1 MPTGTVKFVE
11 PGGRYG
17 FISRDDKQ
25 PKVFLHIG
33 SVIDAGYTEIRKHQ
47 RWSFDLVEGR
57 DGRPVATALTLLADG

>member
-25 PKVFLHIG
+25 PKVFVHIDA
-33 SVIDAGYTEIRKHQ
+33 VLEAGYTELRKHQ
-47 RWSFDLVEGR
+47 RWSFELVEGR
-57 DGRPVATALTLLADG
+57 NGRIKAGDLTLLPD